1 MVKKGDTVFS
11 DELNHASIIDG
22 CRLSKAKIV
31 TYAHNDMDD
40 LRKKIQENPCETG
53 IVVSDAVFSMDG
65 DILKLPEFLD
75 ICEENQLFSM
85 VDEAHSTGVI
95 GKTGHGIREYW
106 QEKRQVDILMGT
118 FSKSIGGE
126 GGYVAGETRLIN
138 YLRNV
143 ARGFIFS
150 TSLSPVTM
158 AANLAGI
165 EVLEKEISRVTKL
178 QYNVKYFCTQLGK
191 YGINVKSETAIIP
204 VIIGDEENALT
215 VSNYLHENGYFISA
229 IRYPTVAKGAARLRV
244 ALMSSHTEAEL
255 KKCAELIGKA
265 LLMK

>member
-1 MVKKGDTVFS
+1 M
-11 DELNHASIIDG
+11 
-22 CRLSKAKIV
+22 
-31 TYAHNDMDD
+31 
-40 LRKKIQENPCETG
+40 
-53 IVVSDAVFSMDG
+53 
-65 DILKLPEFLD
+65 
-75 ICEENQLFSM
+75 FSM

-95 GKTGHGIREYW
+95 GTTGHGIREYW

>member
-1 MVKKGDTVFS
+1 
-11 DELNHASIIDG
+11 
-22 CRLSKAKIV
+22 
-31 TYAHNDMDD
+31 
-40 LRKKIQENPCETG
+40 
-53 IVVSDAVFSMDG
+53 MDG

-126 GGYVAGETRLIN
+126 CGYVAGRDKNDKLSEKCGKRIH
-138 YLRNV
+138 
-143 ARGFIFS
+143 IFYF
-150 TSLSPVTM
+150 TSASNM